1 MRQGDKVPVT
11 IAGQVVAQATVR
23 ELGDGTVTLVVP
35 GTLVVMAVRTEIAP
49 DPQQTAVPE
58 TETLITGVDRTSA
71 DSTVVEPAGDATVVE
86 QTDGGTPEA
95 SLPEPTAPSTGE
107 PVTASEGAAVVEQP
121 QANPTVS
128 DEGNASAEPA

>member
-1 MRQGDKVPVT
+1 MKAGDKVPVT

-49 DPQQTAVPE
+49 DPQQSAVPE

-71 DSTVVEPAGDATVVE
+71 DSTDATVVE
-86 QTDGGTPEA
+86 ETGGTPEV
-95 SLPEPTAPSTGE
+95 SMPPVTAPSETSE
-107 PVTASEGAAVVEQP
+107 PVAASEGAAVVEQP
-121 QANPTVS
+121 AEQANPTVS